1 MTEKELRKLSRRDLL
16 EMLLAQTKEVERLK
30 KELDAAN
37 EALRSREILLA
48 NAGSIAEAALQLN
61 GVFEAAQKAADQ
73 YLENIKN
80 LNKQEQKNE

>member
-61 GVFEAAQKAADQ
+61 AVFEAAQKAADQ